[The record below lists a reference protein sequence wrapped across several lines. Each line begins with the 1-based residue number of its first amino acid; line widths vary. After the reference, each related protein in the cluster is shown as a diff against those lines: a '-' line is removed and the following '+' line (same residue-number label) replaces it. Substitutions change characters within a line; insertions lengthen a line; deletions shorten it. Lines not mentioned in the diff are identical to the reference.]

1 MNFVAI
7 DFETANR
14 YRSSACSMA
23 VVTVENGTVVDTAY
37 HLIRP
42 PVVEFDYWNT
52 RVHGITSKD
61 VIDKPTFA
69 ELWNQLKPLLDNKV
83 VVAHNAAFDI
93 SVLKS
98 LINEYQLTPAR
109 FRHACTVSLA
119 RKVWPGE
126 SSYKLSALAERFN
139 LSFKHH
145 HALDDAYI
153 CAKVAMLAAKS
164 VKAASF
170 TGLLDRMGL
179 PLKTFN
185 AK

>member
-23 VVTVENGTVVDTAY
+23 VVTVEKGEVVHTAY

-42 PVVEFDYWNT
+42 PVLEFDYWNT
-52 RVHGITSKD
+52 KIHGITAHD
-61 VIDKPTFA
+61 VVDQPTFP
-69 ELWNQLKPLLDNKV
+69 ELWNELKPLLDNKV

-93 SVLKS
+93 SVLRS
-98 LINEYQLTPAR
+98 LMTEYQLPTAD
-109 FRHACTVSLA
+109 FKHACTVSLA

-126 SSYKLSALAERFN
+126 TSYKLSALAERFR

-145 HALDDAYI
+145 HALDDACI
-153 CAKVAMLAAKS
+153 CAQVAMLAAQS
-164 VKAASF
+164 VKTNTF
-170 TGLLDRMGL
+170 TGLLAKIGL
-179 PLKTFN
+179 PLKNF
-185 AK
+185 KVK